1 MLFLRRF
8 LTPGPI
14 TATRRCPRPGRK
26 AYVSMRGNLF
36 TFLITFMLLQKA
48 AAAAQENDDAPWSA
62 SPAVVEAASKRNRDA
77 NFVEANVP
85 PYTLPDPLIVS
96 DGKRVTRETWPARRL
111 EILELFREHVY
122 GRAPVERPENI
133 SFKILEEDARDLD
146 GRATR
151 RLVEISFDTPHAG
164 RFSLPVQLYLP
175 NRGARPFPA
184 VVLLQFE
191 GLTDRATPL
200 VIDRGYA
207 LAIVDR
213 RALAADDKAIFR
225 DGIINAFSGKE
236 PLATDAW
243 RAIAAWAWGASRVVD
258 YLETEP
264 GIDAKRLGV
273 AGHSRMGKTALWAAA
288 NDQRFAI
295 ALSNQSG
302 CGGAAL
308 SRRIFGE
315 TVARINTVFPHW
327 FCENF
332 QRYNGRESELPV
344 DQHMLLAIIAPRRV
358 YVTSADEDLWADPRG
373 EFLSCFHADPV
384 YRLLGVPG
392 LGEPLTERKGQRS
405 RSSPQMPPVGQSIHG
420 GHIGYHVRPGAHAF
434 TDYDWKRFLDFASAD
449 PQSR

>member
-1 MLFLRRF
+1 
-8 LTPGPI
+8 
-14 TATRRCPRPGRK
+14 
-26 AYVSMRGNLF
+26 MRGNFF
-36 TFLITFMLLQKA
+36 TFLVTFILLQQP
-48 AAAAQENDDAPWSA
+48 AAAAQENGDSPWSA
-62 SPAVVEAASKRNRDA
+62 SPAVVEATSKRNRDA

-85 PYTLPDPLIVS
+85 PYTLPDPLIAAH
-96 DGKRVTRETWPARRL
+96 GTRVTRETWPARRA
-111 EILELFREHVY
+111 EILELFKEHVY

-133 SFKILEEDARDLD
+133 SFKTLEEDARDLD

-164 RFSLPVQLYLP
+164 RFRFPVQQYLP
-175 NRGARPFPA
+175 NRGARPLPA

-191 GLTDRATPL
+191 GLTDRATPA
-200 VIDRGYA
+200 VIDHGYA
-207 LAIVDR
+207 LVIVDR
-213 RALAADDKAIFR
+213 RALAEDDKATFR
-225 DGIINAFSGKE
+225 DGVINAFSGKE
-236 PLATDAW
+236 PLASDAW

-258 YLETEP
+258 YLEAEP
-264 GIDAKRLGV
+264 AIDPKRIGV

-288 NDQRFAI
+288 NDERFAI

-315 TVARINTVFPHW
+315 TVGRINTVFPHW

-344 DQHMLLAIIAPRRV
+344 DQHMLIALIAPRRV

-384 YRLLGVPG
+384 YQLLGVPG
-392 LGEPLTERKGQRS
+392 LGEIPLADEERQVAG
-405 RSSPQMPPVGQSIHG
+405 SSLQMPPLGKPIHA

-434 TDYDWKRFLDFASAD
+434 TEYDWKRFLDFASAD
-449 PQSR
+449 SQSR

>member
-1 MLFLRRF
+1 MRRNF
-8 LTPGPI
+8 FNFFVT
-14 TATRRCPRPGRK
+14 
-26 AYVSMRGNLF
+26 S
-36 TFLITFMLLQKA
+36 MLLMQA
-48 AAAAQENDDAPWSA
+48 AAAAQENTVQPWSA
-62 SPAVVEAASKRNRDA
+62 SPAVVEAASQRNRDA

-85 PYTLPDPLIVS
+85 PYTLPDPLIAA
-96 DGKRVTRETWPARRL
+96 DGTRVTRETWSARRA
-111 EILELFREHVY
+111 EILELFKEHVY
-122 GRAPVERPENI
+122 GRAPVEGPENI
-133 SFKILEEDARDLD
+133 SFKTLEEDARDLD

-151 RLVEISFDTPHAG
+151 RLVEISFETPHAG
-164 RFSLPVQLYLP
+164 RFRFPVQLYLP
-175 NRGARPFPA
+175 NGTTKPVPA

-191 GLTDRATPL
+191 GLTDRATPV

-213 RALAADDKAIFR
+213 RALAEDDKITFR

-236 PLATDAW
+236 PLASNAW

-258 YLETEP
+258 YLETDP
-264 GIDAKRLGV
+264 AIDPKRIGV
-273 AGHSRMGKTALWAAA
+273 AGHSRMGKTALWAAVK
-288 NDQRFAI
+288 DERFAI

-308 SRRIFGE
+308 SRRVFGE
-315 TVARINTVFPHW
+315 TVERINTVFPHW

-344 DQHMLLAIIAPRRV
+344 DQHMLIALIAPRRV

-373 EFLSCFHADPV
+373 EFLSCYHADPV
-384 YRLLGVPG
+384 YLLLGVPG
-392 LGEPLTERKGQRS
+392 LGEIRLAGREGQIAAA
-405 RSSPQMPPVGQSIHG
+405 SPRMPPLGQPVHG

-434 TDYDWKRFLDFASAD
+434 TEYDWKRFLDFASAD